1 MSSLIKQHLELH
13 YKKQAE
19 DVFAKCMHSH
29 MVIFQLFSKKNFSV
43 VSKRLIKQKEKLK
56 KRSEIKT
63 KKSAQKHQ
71 KKQNQM
77 EELES
82 EGKL

>member
-1 MSSLIKQHLELH
+1 
-13 YKKQAE
+13 
-19 DVFAKCMHSH
+19 MHSH